1 MVRLIL
7 IVFFFL
13 LSLLS
18 VFRAPTNLLWYAAI
32 LVTEFPWIFII
43 IEIGLLLWG
52 FKVDRFAGAGNI
64 LALISI
70 GLYLV
75 PIITASVISRSV
87 QAGVQQSFPTDV
99 PSARSPFS
107 AFRMFNAFAGNDYPF
122 RTMTY
127 TSGAAHELSLDFY
140 SSALPGDRPCVLVVH
155 GGSWAGGN
163 SRQLPQL
170 NAHLAK
176 GGYHV
181 AAINYRLAPA
191 HVFPA
196 QVEDIHAALAF
207 LKEQSR
213 DLKIDTANF
222 VLLGRSAGGQLVLS
236 ASYGHKMNGIKGVIA
251 FYGPADLV
259 WGAQNPANPWVF
271 NSNEVLQNFLGGG
284 LDKLPQAYA
293 AASPV
298 LKVDGNTPPTLLLHG
313 QLDVLVAYE
322 HSIRLQKRLQEFRI
336 PHYLLTLPWATH
348 GFDYTLAGPGGQ
360 LSTYCVDG
368 FLKAVTHRKD
378 GKQGSD

>member
-7 IVFFFL
+7 IVLFFL

-18 VFRAPTNLLWYAAI
+18 IFRAPTNLLWYAAI
-32 LVTEFPWIFII
+32 LVTEFPWIFLII
-43 IEIGLLLWG
+43 QIGLLCWG
-52 FKVDRFAGAGNI
+52 LRVDRFAAAGNI
-64 LALISI
+64 VAIISI
-70 GLYLV
+70 AFYLV
-75 PIITASVISRSV
+75 PVITASVISKKV
-87 QAGVQQSFPTDV
+87 EEGMEKSFPTD
-99 PSARSPFS
+99 AANHRAPFS
-107 AFRMFNAFAGNDYPF
+107 AFRMFTSFNSNDYPF

-127 TSGAAHELSLDFY
+127 TSGAANTLSLDFY
-140 SSALPGDRPCVLVVH
+140 SSALPGDRPCVIVVH

-163 SRQLPQL
+163 SKQLPEL

-176 GGYHV
+176 QGYHV
-181 AAINYRLAPA
+181 AAINYRLAPE

-196 QVEDIHAALAF
+196 QIEDLHAALAF

-213 DLKIDTANF
+213 GLNIDTANF

-236 ASYGHKMNGIKGVIA
+236 ASYGQKVSGIKGVIA

-271 NSNEVLQNFLGGG
+271 DSNEVLRNFLGGR
-284 LDKLPQAYA
+284 LNKIPQAYA

-298 LKVDGNTPPTLLLHG
+298 LEVDAETPPTLLLHG
-313 QLDVLVAYE
+313 QSDVLVAYE
-322 HSIRLQKRLQEFRI
+322 HSIRLQKKLQAFHI

-348 GFDYTLAGPGGQ
+348 GFDYTLTGPGGQ
-360 LSTYCVDG
+360 LSTYCVDQ
-368 FLKAVTHRKD
+368 FLKAVTGRKNLR
-378 GKQGSD
+378 QGSL

>member
-1 MVRLIL
+1 MVRLISV
-7 IVFFFL
+7 VFFFL

-18 VFRAPTNLLWYAAI
+18 IFRAPTNLLWYAAI
-32 LVTEFPWIFII
+32 LVTEFPWIFLI

-52 FKVDRFAGAGNI
+52 LKVDRFAGAGNMI
-64 LALISI
+64 AIISI
-70 GLYLV
+70 VFYLV
-75 PIITASVISRSV
+75 PLITASIISGRV
-87 QAGVQQSFPTDV
+87 QEDVGQSFDSEV
-99 PSARSPFS
+99 VNARSPFS
-107 AFRMFNAFAGNDYPF
+107 VFRMFTVFAGNDYPF

-127 TSGAAHELSLDFY
+127 TSGAAHALSLDFY
-140 SSALPGDRPCVLVVH
+140 SSALPGDRPCVVVVH

-170 NAHLAK
+170 NTHLAR

-181 AAINYRLAPA
+181 AAINYRLAPT

-207 LKEQSR
+207 LKEQSSN
-213 DLKIDTANF
+213 LKIDTANF

-236 ASYGHKMNGIKGVIA
+236 AGYGQKVSGIRGVIA

-259 WGAQNPANPWVF
+259 WGAQHPANPWVF
-271 NSNEVLQNFLGGG
+271 DSNEVLHNFLGGTF
-284 LDKLPQAYA
+284 DSIPNAYA

-298 LKVDGNTPPTLLLHG
+298 LEVDGDTPPTLLLHG
-313 QLDVLVAYE
+313 QSDVLVAYE
-322 HSIRLQKRLQEFRI
+322 HSLRLQKRLQAFRI

-348 GFDYTLAGPGGQ
+348 GFDYTLTGPGGQ
-360 LSTYCVDG
+360 LSSYCVDE
-368 FLKAVTHRKD
+368 FLKSVTDRKD
-378 GKQGSD
+378 

>member
-7 IVFFFL
+7 SVLFFL

-18 VFRAPTNLLWYAAI
+18 VFRAPTNFLWYVAI
-32 LVTEFPWIFII
+32 LVTEAPWIFIL
-43 IEIGLLLWG
+43 IEVGLILWG
-52 FKVDRFAGAGNI
+52 FKSERFTVASTV

-70 GLYLV
+70 ALFLV
-75 PIITASVISRSV
+75 PVLTASVISGR
-87 QAGVQQSFPTDV
+87 V
-99 PSARSPFS
+99 PSDLHKNFNSGQPVNRSPFS
-107 AFRMFNAFAGNDYPF
+107 ALRMLPPWGEAYPY
-122 RTMTY
+122 RTLSY
-127 TSGAAHELSLDFY
+127 KEGAVPLSLDFY
-140 SSALPGDRPCVLVVH
+140 ASAMPGDRPCVVVVH

-176 GGYHV
+176 RGYHV
-181 AAINYRLAPA
+181 AAINYRLAPD

-196 QVEDIHAALAF
+196 QVEDIYVAMDYLRREATA
-207 LKEQSR
+207 
-213 DLKIDTANF
+213 LKIDTGNF

-236 ASYGHKMNGIKGVIA
+236 AGYSQKMKGIKGIIA

-271 NSNEVLQNFLGGG
+271 NSNLILENFLGSSFS
-284 LDKLPQAYA
+284 KIPKTYA

-298 LKVDGNTPPTLLLHG
+298 LDVNAQTPPTLLLHG
-313 QLDVLVAYE
+313 KLDVLVAYE
-322 HSIRLQKRLQEFRI
+322 HSIRLQKELKKHRV

-348 GFDYTLAGPGGQ
+348 GFDYTLTGPGGQ
-360 LSTYCVDG
+360 LSTYCVDE
-368 FLKAVTHRKD
+368 FLDSVT
-378 GKQGSD
+378 GSLKR